1 MLFANRVCFGER
13 DFISLAAVSGSTA
26 AGVVL
31 AVVQPVQV

>member
-1 MLFANRVCFGER
+1 VFVSASD